1 MFIYCLFNN
10 VVYLFGKCV
19 LLEKENVLKKV
30 ISESIVFLEI
40 VDVENCIK

>member
-30 ISESIVFLEI
+30 LSESIVFLKI
-40 VDVENCIK
+40 VDVDNSIK